1 MSKTY
6 LKDSET
12 RSGVEPVFGYVGDFV
27 RHTANAGASPGPNLS
42 ATPRWSQTPFRNDGG
57 GQAAAESQSRVYQP
71 SPLQNPAYPDN
82 QKAIA
87 LQLAKQESRLKFQ
100 EDKMTAQE
108 TQIRLLTSLLEAL
121 RGTLDE
127 VKDSIQDLRLRSRGD
142 LKHDDVIGNLESVL
156 AGLTSTRSSGREIEN
171 LRAENAA
178 MKQRLEE
185 LAAGLLPT
193 SNASHLAHPAPL
205 LGKRKRDGA
214 MGENQRPGPDRRRGH
229 YGSRQDAPFT
239 IQLPT
244 PQSSIL
250 SERHSTDMSA
260 SSINLTP
267 DGQLEHSRSLFQSH
281 EASSEGDGYHV
292 DELPPRPAESDSQG
306 HAHDQIPS
314 SSGLGASTAQQS
326 DDGRDRHAP
335 LHDDAGQPADTDDQT
350 QWGVGDMEAS
360 GSHLSTMNN
369 VEFSDEDQVDTFDT
383 HEDHLEVDDPH
394 LPPPLDQP
402 SDADVSHDSAP
413 SKRPRTRY
421 TEASSMATDS
431 TIDGRYGAPEPGPF
445 PRVLT
450 RKLVPDP
457 FDVLTPVGVEE
468 AMARKKAHQKK
479 PQVQYMTKMLNA
491 ELVELGLEEWIS
503 RDKQGNNEY
512 RQAVAEAR
520 ERQRE
525 RNKAAK
531 LASFGIGVPA
541 TPTDHEPASD
551 PTSLTPLDQARQE
564 ATEGLLDSGDGQEA
578 GHGTTGAA
586 ACEVLVESKAARRVG
601 RPRRSTKVAVK
612 IPPKETD
619 EWRAGSKLV
628 ETPSP
633 AVGSRV
639 TRQKQRDEEIRR
651 QDQLA
656 KEAME
661 MLD

>member
-1 MSKTY
+1 
-6 LKDSET
+6 
-12 RSGVEPVFGYVGDFV
+12 
-27 RHTANAGASPGPNLS
+27 
-42 ATPRWSQTPFRNDGG
+42 
-57 GQAAAESQSRVYQP
+57 
-71 SPLQNPAYPDN
+71 
-82 QKAIA
+82 
-87 LQLAKQESRLKFQ
+87 
-100 EDKMTAQE
+100 MTAQE
-108 TQIRLLTSLLEAL
+108 TQIRLMTSLLEAL

-127 VKDSIQDLRLRSRGD
+127 VKDSVQDLRSRSRGNVE
-142 LKHDDVIGNLESVL
+142 HDDVIGNLESVL
-156 AGLTSTRSSGREIEN
+156 AGWTSTRSSGREIEN

-185 LAAGLLPT
+185 VAAGLPPT
-193 SNASHLAHPAPL
+193 SNASHPVHPAPL
-205 LGKRKRDGA
+205 LGKRKRDGGV
-214 MGENQRPGPDRRRGH
+214 GEGQRPGADHRRDRNAL
-229 YGSRQDAPFT
+229 RQDAPFT

-267 DGQLEHSRSLFQSH
+267 DSQLEHSRSLFQSH

-292 DELPPRPAESDSQG
+292 DELPPQPAESDPQG
-306 HAHDQIPS
+306 HAHDQARD
-314 SSGLGASTAQQS
+314 SSGLGASTELQS
-326 DDGRDRHAP
+326 DDGRGPHAP
-335 LHDDAGQPADTDDQT
+335 LHDDPGQPADTDFQT
-350 QWGVGDMEAS
+350 LWGVGDIETS
-360 GSHLSTMNN
+360 GSHLSTTNN
-369 VEFSDEDQVDTFDT
+369 VEFSDEDQVDTSG
-383 HEDHLEVDDPH
+383 LPDDPY

-402 SDADVSHDSAP
+402 AETDVSHDSAP

-421 TEASSMATDS
+421 MEDSSMVTDS
-431 TIDGRYGAPEPGPF
+431 TIDGRYGAPEPAPV

-457 FDVLTPVGVEE
+457 FEVLTPVGVEE

-479 PQVQYMTKMLNA
+479 PQVQYMTKLLNA
-491 ELVELGLEEWIS
+491 ELVELGLEEWIA

-541 TPTDHEPASD
+541 TPTDHEPASE
-551 PTSLTPLDQARQE
+551 PASLTPLDQSRQE
-564 ATEGLLDSGDGQEA
+564 ATEGLLDSGDGLQA
-578 GHGTTGAA
+578 GKGTTGAA
-586 ACEVLVESKAARRVG
+586 ACEVLVEAKAARRVG
-601 RPRRSTKVAVK
+601 RPRRKSTKAAVK
-612 IPPKETD
+612 VPPKEAD
-619 EWRAGSKLV
+619 EWRAGSEMV

-651 QDQLA
+651 RDQLA

-661 MLD
+661 ML